1 MTAALKIDTRVSPAE
16 YYRLE
21 RAAEHK
27 SEYFEGEIFAMA
39 GGTVRHSL
47 LKTNTTACLHGALK
61 KRGGGCNTY
70 DSDLRV
76 RIPDTGLRTYP
87 DATVICGEPEIDPED
102 SDGETVINPTLIIEV
117 LSDSTERY
125 DRGTKFKHYQT
136 IESLCQYVLVSQDQ
150 ARVETYLRQ
159 SDGTWVYAEMHGLD
173 AIVPISALGVS
184 LPMAELYAGVV
195 FPEKTVLRVLPKQGE

>member
-1 MTAALKIDTRVSPAE
+1 MSAALEIDTRVTPAE

-21 RAAEHK
+21 RAAEYK
-27 SEYFEGEIFAMA
+27 SEYFDGEIFAMA

-47 LKTNTTACLHGALK
+47 VKTNVTGTMRDALRNK
-61 KRGGGCNTY
+61 GGGCMTY

-102 SDGETVINPTLIIEV
+102 SDGETVINPALIVEV

-136 IESLCQYVLVSQDQ
+136 ITLLRQYVLVSQDQ

-159 SDGTWVYAEMHGLD
+159 SDGTWVYAETHGLD
-173 AIVPISALGVS
+173 ASVPISALGVS

-195 FPEKTVLRVLPKQGE
+195 FPEKPVLRVLPKRGD